1 MSIQTELTRIT
12 NAKAAIKTAI
22 EGKGV
27 TVPEATLLDGM
38 AALIESIETDG
49 GGVSFETGT
58 VTFVENTIPYTFVEK
73 EPDLFICYI
82 EQPLKDNQTNQAP
95 DALKATST
103 STFPYLWSFVQYKK
117 DWHYYFK
124 QSKIMR
130 SIGYNDGKNAL
141 YAAHTC
147 GLQKIGT
154 IASSDLNTTLG
165 AQTYRWFALYGVT
178 IQ

>member
-1 MSIQTELTRIT
+1 MSIQTEITRLEA
-12 NAKAAIKTAI
+12 AKAAIKTAI

-38 AALIESIETDG
+38 ATLIESIEADG

-95 DALKATST
+95 DALKATRT

-117 DWHYYFK
+117 DWHYYTK
-124 QSKIMR
+124 QNKIMR
-130 SIGYNDGKNAL
+130 SIGYNKGTSAL
-141 YAAHTC
+141 YAGYTS
-147 GLQKIGT
+147 GVQKIGT
-154 IASSDLNTTLG
+154 VTSSDLNTTLG